1 MLRDTIPWKHI
12 GYFIGGVVLIA
23 GLIAQVESRL
33 SVVSVGVAILATII
47 LILIYDF
54 PFDDLLLPPNG
65 DV

>member
-1 MLRDTIPWKHI
+1 
-12 GYFIGGVVLIA
+12 
-23 GLIAQVESRL
+23 VEGRL

-47 LILIYDF
+47 LIIIYDF